1 MTTTTR
7 GSYAQGYYDTTPM
20 TGVERSRIAARN
32 RIDRANAL
40 NAYVCFVETN
50 QPDLTE
56 RIMQLWRF
64 SQDEINK
71 ACALQAQ
78 RTARARAR
86 KHAQNKRRTTRL
98 KAHLTCKETN

>member
-40 NAYVCFVETN
+40 DAYVCFVETN
-50 QPDLTE
+50 QPDLAE
-56 RIMQLWRF
+56 RIVQLWQF

-78 RTARARAR
+78 RAARRRAKKR
-86 KHAQNKRRTTRL
+86 AHNKRRATRL
-98 KAHLTCKETN
+98 KTH